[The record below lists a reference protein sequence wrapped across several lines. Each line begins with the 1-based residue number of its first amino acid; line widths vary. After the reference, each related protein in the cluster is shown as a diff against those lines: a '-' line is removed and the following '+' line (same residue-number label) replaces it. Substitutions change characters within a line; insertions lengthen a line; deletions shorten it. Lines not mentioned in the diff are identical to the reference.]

1 MSMNKNNGSSIIPLI
16 FFIFFISTGGFG
28 LFSLIPVFVVF
39 FVFFAIF
46 KSIFNSN
53 NQPQARSR
61 VRSTARSNNTAKS
74 LSNRDRSRIDKKL
87 ARYFRQNIKLPILDN
102 ISLTTKNGNYTVIE
116 ELYISMGDELII
128 SMDDFK
134 NNYPDMYSRIC
145 DLLLVFSKQED
156 EVLNAE
162 VKVEEVKKEEKLS
175 DAEKYIDKINSL
187 NNDIPNEEVTNG
199 LYQTSALLKQIELSA
214 DKDDE
219 DKLSKL
225 YDYYLP
231 ILTKI
236 LENYKT
242 LSKVNGDS
250 EEIKK
255 SEVQL
260 IKTIILINEALK
272 ELNNSLHEDEYMNL
286 SADITTLQSL
296 LKKDGLV
303 NSNPFQKEDE
313 NGEK

>member
-53 NQPQARSR
+53 NQPQTRSR
-61 VRSTARSNNTAKS
+61 VRSTTRSNNTAKS

>member
-53 NQPQARSR
+53 NQPQTRSR
-61 VRSTARSNNTAKS
+61 VRSTVRSNNTAKS

>member
-28 LFSLIPVFVVF
+28 LFSLIPIFVVF

>member
-53 NQPQARSR
+53 NQPQTRSR